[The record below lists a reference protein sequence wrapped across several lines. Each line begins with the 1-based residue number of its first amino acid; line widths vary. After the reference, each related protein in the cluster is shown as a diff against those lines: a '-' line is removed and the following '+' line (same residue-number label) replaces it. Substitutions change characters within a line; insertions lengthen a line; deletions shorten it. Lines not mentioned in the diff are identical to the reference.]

1 MKRRCLPARSR
12 EPLHPGHRFGNVG
25 LQFGVGVAPPD
36 ASDEQFP
43 GETGAQ
49 PREPLREHRASETR

>member
-12 EPLHPGHRFGNVG
+12 EPLHPGYRFGCVG
-25 LQFGVGVAPPD
+25 MPFGVGVSPD

-49 PREPLREHRASETR
+49 PREPLGEHRASETR

>member
-25 LQFGVGVAPPD
+25 LQFGVGVSPD
-36 ASDEQFP
+36 ASDGDP
-43 GETGAQ
+43 GETIDEEKGA
-49 PREPLREHRASETR
+49 AK